1 MIVRTLFI
9 IGSVLAGF
17 ALGSSPGSETFTSGI
32 LSGLLM
38 GALALALI
46 RLERLTFSARI
57 SETLGGF
64 AGFAIGTCLS
74 GLASFINQ
82 QIFLQHPEF
91 ISFVTVAAGLGFCY
105 LGTMLGIRVGRR
117 FSLAPMSHG
126 AQSASQTQQSKILDT
141 SAIID
146 GRVADLSRTGFL
158 EGPLLVPRF
167 VLRELQR
174 ISDSADGHRRIR
186 GKRGLDILQNLMNI
200 ETADVRIVDADF
212 PHVPDVDT
220 KLVEL
225 AKLQNAKIVT
235 TDMNLNKVATVQGIQ
250 ILNTHELS
258 NAIRPVVLP
267 GESLKVYLLREG
279 KEAGQGVAHLDDG
292 TMVVVDHARRWIG
305 KHVEVVVTSVIQTNA
320 GRMIFSSLREGT
332 PRLQASYG

>member
-1 MIVRTLFI
+1 MVVRTLLI

-17 ALGSSPGSETFTSGI
+17 ALGASSESGTFTYAI
-32 LSGLLM
+32 LGGLCM
-38 GALALALI
+38 GVLAMGLI
-46 RLERLTFSARI
+46 RLERLMFPVRL

-64 AGFAIGTCLS
+64 AGLSIGVCLS
-74 GLASFINQ
+74 GMTSLIGR
-82 QIFLQHPEF
+82 QIFLQHPE
-91 ISFVTVAAGLGFCY
+91 IVSFVTAVAVLGFCHI
-105 LGTMLGIRVGRR
+105 GTVLGIRMGKR
-117 FSLAPMSHG
+117 FSFAAVSH
-126 AQSASQTQQSKILDT
+126 STDSTPQTRQPKILDT

-146 GRVADLSRTGFL
+146 GRIVDLSQTGFL
-158 EGPLLVPRF
+158 EGPLFVPQF

-174 ISDSADGHRRIR
+174 ISDSADSHKRIR
-186 GKRGLDILQNLMNI
+186 GKRGLDILQDLMNI

-212 PHVPDVDT
+212 PQCPDVDA
-220 KLVEL
+220 KLMEL
-225 AKLQNAKIVT
+225 AKLQKAKIVT
-235 TDMNLNKVATVQGIQ
+235 TDMNLNKVASVQGIP

-267 GESLKVYLLREG
+267 GEALKVYLLREG

-305 KHVEVVVTSVIQTNA
+305 KHVEVVVTRVIQTNA

>member
-1 MIVRTLFI
+1 MIVRTFFI

-17 ALGSSPGSETFTSGI
+17 ALGSSPGSGTFTPGI

-46 RLERLTFSARI
+46 RLERLTFSAQV

-64 AGFAIGTCLS
+64 AGFAIGLCLS
-74 GLASFINQ
+74 GMTSFINQ
-82 QIFLQHPEF
+82 QIFLQRPE
-91 ISFVTVAAGLGFCY
+91 IVSFVTTATVLGFCY
-105 LGTMLGIRVGRR
+105 LGTILGIRMGRR
-117 FSLAPMSHG
+117 YSLAPISHG
-126 AQSASQTQQSKILDT
+126 DHSTSQTQQPKILDT

-158 EGPLLVPRF
+158 EGPLLVPQF

-174 ISDSADGHRRIR
+174 ISDSSDGHKRIR
-186 GKRGLDILQNLMNI
+186 GKRGLDILQALTNMENI
-200 ETADVRIVDADF
+200 NVQIVDADF
-212 PHVPDVDT
+212 PQVPDVDT

-235 TDMNLNKVATVQGIQ
+235 TDMNLNKIASVQGIQ

-258 NAIRPVVLP
+258 NAIRPAVLP
-267 GESLKVYLLREG
+267 GESLKVFLLREG

-292 TMVVVDHARRWIG
+292 TMVVVDQARRWIG

>member
-17 ALGSSPGSETFTSGI
+17 ILGLGLGSGTFTYGI
-32 LSGLLM
+32 WGGFLM
-38 GALALALI
+38 GALGIGLI
-46 RLERLTFSARI
+46 RLERLVFRVRLR
-57 SETLGGF
+57 ETLGGF
-64 AGFAIGTCLS
+64 AGFAIGICLS
-74 GLASFINQ
+74 GLTSFINQ
-82 QIFLQHPEF
+82 QIFLQRPE
-91 ISFVTVAAGLGFCY
+91 IVSYVTAATVLCFCY
-105 LGTMLGIRVGRR
+105 LGVVLGIRMGRR
-117 FSLAPMSHG
+117 FSFAPVSYDTDSSSQ
-126 AQSASQTQQSKILDT
+126 AQQPKILDT

-146 GRVADLSRTGFL
+146 GRVADLCRTGFL
-158 EGPLLVPRF
+158 EGPLLVPQF

-174 ISDSADGHRRIR
+174 ISDSSDGHRRIR

-212 PHVPDVDT
+212 PQVPDVDT

-235 TDMNLNKVATVQGIQ
+235 TDMNLNKVASVQGIQ

-258 NAIRPVVLP
+258 DAIRPAVLP

>member
-17 ALGSSPGSETFTSGI
+17 TLGSSTGSGTFASGI
-32 LSGLLM
+32 VSGLLM

-46 RLERLTFSARI
+46 RLERLMFPVRL
-57 SETLGGF
+57 SETLGGS
-64 AGFAIGTCLS
+64 AGFAIGICLS
-74 GLASFINQ
+74 GLTSFISQ

-91 ISFVTVAAGLGFCY
+91 VSFVTVAAVLGFCY
-105 LGTMLGIRVGRR
+105 LGTVLGIRMGRR
-117 FSLAPMSHG
+117 FSFPPVSCDADSAP
-126 AQSASQTQQSKILDT
+126 QTQQPKILDT

-158 EGPLLVPRF
+158 EGPLLVPQF

-174 ISDSADGHRRIR
+174 ISDSPDGHRRIR

-200 ETADVRIVDADF
+200 ETADVRIVDADIPQF
-212 PHVPDVDT
+212 PDVDT

-258 NAIRPVVLP
+258 NAIRPAVLP

-305 KHVEVVVTSVIQTNA
+305 KHVEVIVTSVIQTNA
-320 GRMIFSSLREGT
+320 GRMIFSSLREET

>member
-1 MIVRTLFI
+1 
-9 IGSVLAGF
+9 
-17 ALGSSPGSETFTSGI
+17 
-32 LSGLLM
+32 M
-38 GALALALI
+38 GALGIGLI
-46 RLERLTFSARI
+46 RLERLMFPVRL

-64 AGFAIGTCLS
+64 AGFASGICLS
-74 GLASFINQ
+74 GMTSFVNQ
-82 QIFLQHPEF
+82 HIFLQRPEF
-91 ISFVTVAAGLGFCY
+91 VSFGTAAAVIGFCY
-105 LGTMLGIRVGRR
+105 LGTVLGIRMGRR
-117 FSLAPMSHG
+117 FSFAPVSCDID
-126 AQSASQTQQSKILDT
+126 SASQTRQPKILDT

-158 EGPLLVPRF
+158 EGPILVPRF

-174 ISDSADGHRRIR
+174 VSDSSDGHKRIR
-186 GKRGLDILQNLMNI
+186 GKRGLDILQNLMNM

-212 PHVPDVDT
+212 PQVPDVDT

-225 AKLQNAKIVT
+225 AKLQNAKIMT
-235 TDMNLNKVATVQGIQ
+235 TDMNLNKVASVQGIQ

-258 NAIRPVVLP
+258 NAIRPAVLP
-267 GESLKVYLLREG
+267 GESLKVFLLREG

>member
-17 ALGSSPGSETFTSGI
+17 TLGAIHGPETFAYGI
-32 LSGLLM
+32 LGGLFLGTLSIGVIRFDHLM
-38 GALALALI
+38 FPVQF
-46 RLERLTFSARI
+46 R
-57 SETLGGF
+57 ETLGGL
-64 AGFAIGTCLS
+64 AGFSIGMCLS
-74 GLASFINQ
+74 GITSFLTQ
-82 QIFLQHPEF
+82 QIFLQRPE
-91 ISFVTVAAGLGFCY
+91 IVSFVTAATILGFCY
-105 LGTMLGIRVGRR
+105 LGTVLGIRMGKRLS
-117 FSLAPMSHG
+117 FAPVSYG
-126 AQSASQTQQSKILDT
+126 TESPSQTQQPKILDT

-146 GRVADLSRTGFL
+146 GRIADLSRTGFL
-158 EGPLLVPRF
+158 EGPLLVPQF

-174 ISDSADGHRRIR
+174 ISDSSDGHRRIR
-186 GKRGLDILQNLMNI
+186 GKRGLDILQELMNM
-200 ETADVRIVDADF
+200 ETSNVQIIDADF
-212 PHVPDVDT
+212 PQFSDVDT
-220 KLVEL
+220 KLVAL

-235 TDMNLNKVATVQGIQ
+235 TDMNLNKVASVQGIP

-258 NAIRPVVLP
+258 NAIRPAVLP
-267 GESLKVYLLREG
+267 GESLKVFLLREG

>member
-1 MIVRTLFI
+1 MITRTLFI
-9 IGSVLAGF
+9 IGSILTGF
-17 ALGSSPGSETFTSGI
+17 TLGSSPDSGT
-32 LSGLLM
+32 LTTGLVSGVTM
-38 GALALALI
+38 GVLALALI
-46 RLERLTFSARI
+46 RFERLTFPNRV

-64 AGFAIGTCLS
+64 AGVTIGICLS
-74 GLASFINQ
+74 SMASLINQ
-82 QIFLQHPEF
+82 QIFSQHSEVLPF
-91 ISFVTVAAGLGFCY
+91 FTAATVLGFCY
-105 LGTMLGIRVGRR
+105 IGAITGIWIGRR
-117 FSLAPMSHG
+117 FSLASIPN
-126 AQSASQTQQSKILDT
+126 SAYSLSQTQQPKILDT

-146 GRVADLSRTGFL
+146 GRVADLSRTGFF
-158 EGPLLVPRF
+158 EGPLLVPQF

-174 ISDSADGHRRIR
+174 ISDSADGHKRIR
-186 GKRGLDILQNLMNI
+186 GKRGLDILQTLMDM
-200 ETADVRIVDADF
+200 ETVNVRITDTDF
-212 PHVPDVDT
+212 PHVPDVDS

-235 TDMNLNKVATVQGIQ
+235 TDMNLNKVASVQGIQ

-258 NAIRPVVLP
+258 NAIRPAVLP
-267 GESLKVYLLREG
+267 GESLKVYLLKEG

-320 GRMIFSSLREGT
+320 GRMIFSSLREET

>member
-1 MIVRTLFI
+1 MIARTLFI
-9 IGSVLAGF
+9 IGSVLTGF
-17 ALGSSPGSETFTSGI
+17 TLEASSDSGTFTSGI
-32 LSGLLM
+32 VSGVTM
-38 GALALALI
+38 GALALALV
-46 RLERLTFSARI
+46 RLERLTLSLRV

-64 AGFAIGTCLS
+64 TGFAIGICLS
-74 GLASFINQ
+74 GLTSFINQ
-82 QIFLQHPEF
+82 QIFLQSPDF
-91 ISFVTVAAGLGFCY
+91 SSFVTAAAVLGFCY
-105 LGTMLGIRVGRR
+105 LGTALGIRMGKR
-117 FSLAPMSHG
+117 FS
-126 AQSASQTQQSKILDT
+126 SATVPLDTDSVSPTQQPKLLDT

-146 GRVADLSRTGFL
+146 GRIADLSRTGFL
-158 EGPLLVPRF
+158 EGPLLVPQF

-174 ISDSADGHRRIR
+174 ISDSADGHKRIR
-186 GKRGLDILQNLMNI
+186 GKRGLDILQTLMNM
-200 ETADVRIVDADF
+200 ETANVQIVDADF

-220 KLVEL
+220 KLVKL

-235 TDMNLNKVATVQGIQ
+235 NDMNLNKVASVQGIQ

-258 NAIRPVVLP
+258 NAIRPTVLP